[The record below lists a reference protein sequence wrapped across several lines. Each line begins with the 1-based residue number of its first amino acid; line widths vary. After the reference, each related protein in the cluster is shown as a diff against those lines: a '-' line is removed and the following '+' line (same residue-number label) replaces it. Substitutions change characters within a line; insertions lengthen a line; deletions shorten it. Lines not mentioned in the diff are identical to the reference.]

1 MSSADILK
9 TTNSVLCGLQLI
21 LGSIGNLIVIVIC
34 ARKRLRTN
42 PTFIIIG
49 FNSFAST
56 LGLLGWPFQF
66 FIKYIFEFNM
76 IKSNIY
82 LCKIIFYLGLF
93 PLQWSSWLLV
103 KNNERMQVSLF
114 YIFILLKGW
123 YGF

>member
-1 MSSADILK
+1 MSSTDILK

-21 LGSIGNLIVIVIC
+21 LGSIGNLLVIVIC

-66 FIKYIFEFNM
+66 FTKYIFEFNM

-103 KNNERMQVSLF
+103 KNINACKFIKFLYFNFVS
-114 YIFILLKGW
+114 Y
-123 YGF
+123 